1 MIAVVALSPA
11 LDVTH
16 HVDGVDWAGV
26 NRPARVRAVAGGK
39 GLNVASTL
47 HALGADVLLLGVA
60 GGPTGAAVRAGLRT
74 TGVPA
79 VFTEIAADTRRTF
92 VVVDTRGGDVASF
105 YEPAAAVTAAEFA
118 LFLATYRDTL
128 PGCAAVVL
136 SGSLPPGLPAG
147 TYAELITVAAEAG
160 VPVLLDTSGEALLR
174 GAAAGPAIVKPNL
187 AELAAATGRALRWVS
202 GSDRP
207 GMPDRAGKPGGGI
220 EPDQAAEPDR
230 AAVLAAAGWLRVHG
244 AQSVVVS
251 LGAAGLLAVT
261 GDGAWLAAPDPVD
274 GNPTGAGDAAVA
286 GLAHALTLGQSWPD
300 RLRHAAALGAAT
312 AAAAVAGEFAAD
324 DYQRAVAGLRIR
336 QLEHA

>member
-26 NRPARVRAVAGGK
+26 NRPARVRAMAGGK

-60 GGPTGAAVRAGLRT
+60 GGPTGAAVRAGLQAA
-74 TGVPA
+74 GVPA

-105 YEPAAAVTAAEFA
+105 YEPAAAVTAAEFDQ
-118 LFLATYRDTL
+118 FLATYRDAL

-174 GAAAGPAIVKPNL
+174 GVAAGPAIVKPNL
-187 AELAAATGRALRWVS
+187 AELAAAAGRPLRWAAGSDQARPGRTARASRTGRPCWR
-202 GSDRP
+202 RP
-207 GMPDRAGKPGGGI
+207 GGCGSTGRSPSSSRSAPPGCSRSPPTASGMRRRTRS
-220 EPDQAAEPDR
+220 AATRPGPGTR
-230 AAVLAAAGWLRVHG
+230 R
-244 AQSVVVS
+244 
-251 LGAAGLLAVT
+251 
-261 GDGAWLAAPDPVD
+261 WLASRTP
-274 GNPTGAGDAAVA
+274 
-286 GLAHALTLGQSWPD
+286 
-300 RLRHAAALGAAT
+300 
-312 AAAAVAGEFAAD
+312 
-324 DYQRAVAGLRIR
+324 
-336 QLEHA
+336 

>member
-1 MIAVVALSPA
+1 VIAVVALSPA

-26 NRPARVRAVAGGK
+26 NRPARVRAMAGGK

-60 GGPTGAAVRAGLRT
+60 GGPTGAAVRVGLQAA
-74 TGVPA
+74 GVPA

-105 YEPAAAVTAAEFA
+105 YEPAAPVTAAEFDQ
-118 LFLATYRDTL
+118 FLATFRDAL
-128 PGCAAVVL
+128 PRCAAVVL
-136 SGSLPPGLPAG
+136 SGSLPPGRPAG
-147 TYAELITVAAEAG
+147 TYADLITVAAKAG

-187 AELAAATGRALRWVS
+187 AELAAATGRPLRWTA
-202 GSDRP
+202 GSDWP
-207 GMPDRAGKPGGGI
+207 GAPGGGS
-220 EPDQAAEPDR
+220 EPDQAGEPDR
-230 AAVLAAAGWLRVHG
+230 AAVLAAAGWLRAHG

-261 GDGAWLAAPDPVD
+261 GDGAWHAAPDPVD

-286 GLAHALTLGQSWPD
+286 GLAHALTLGQPWPD

-324 DYQRAVAGLRIR
+324 DYHRAVAGLRIR

>member
-1 MIAVVALSPA
+1 VIAVVALSPA

-16 HVDGVDWAGV
+16 HVDGVDWSGV
-26 NRPARVRAVAGGK
+26 NRPARVRAMAGGK
-39 GLNVASTL
+39 GLNVARTL

-60 GGPTGAAVRAGLRT
+60 GGPTGAAVRAGLQAA
-74 TGVPA
+74 GVPA

-105 YEPAAAVTAAEFA
+105 YEPAAAVTQAEFDQ
-118 LFLATYRDTL
+118 FLVTYRDAL

-136 SGSLPPGLPAG
+136 SGSLPPGRPAG

-187 AELAAATGRALRWVS
+187 AELAAAAGRPLRWAT
-202 GSDRP
+202 GSDQAA
-207 GMPDRAGKPGGGI
+207 GPDRAG
-220 EPDQAAEPDR
+220 EPDR
-230 AAVLAAAGWLRVHG
+230 AAVLAAAGWLREHG

-261 GDGAWLAAPDPVD
+261 AGGVWHAAPDPVD

-286 GLAHALTLGQSWPD
+286 GLAHALTLGQPWPD

-312 AAAAVAGEFAAD
+312 AAAAVAGEFAAQ